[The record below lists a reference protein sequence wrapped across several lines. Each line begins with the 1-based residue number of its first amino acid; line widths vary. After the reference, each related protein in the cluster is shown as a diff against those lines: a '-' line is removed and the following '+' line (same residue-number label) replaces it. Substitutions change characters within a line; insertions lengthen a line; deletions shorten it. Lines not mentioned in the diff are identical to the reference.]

1 MKEII
6 SRLSIC
12 HLAAIISKYI
22 QSIEKLVLS
31 GPLKMGQQNIFNFVF
46 YHLVCHQHV
55 VNVFKKVS
63 CPFTK
68 RWRGIDIKAIIYI
81 DDGIAA
87 SRCFEL
93 AKTAGEL
100 IQNDLVSAGFA
111 INAEKSDFNLK
122 AKGKW

>member
-1 MKEII
+1 
-6 SRLSIC
+6 
-12 HLAAIISKYI
+12 
-22 QSIEKLVLS
+22 
-31 GPLKMGQQNIFNFVF
+31 MGLQNIFNFVF

-55 VNVFKKVS
+55 VNVFTKVS

-68 RWRGIDIKAIIYI
+68 LWRGIDIKAIIYI

-93 AKTAGEL
+93 AKTASEL
-100 IQNDLVSAGFA
+100 IQNNLVSAGFV

-122 AKGKW
+122 TKGKW